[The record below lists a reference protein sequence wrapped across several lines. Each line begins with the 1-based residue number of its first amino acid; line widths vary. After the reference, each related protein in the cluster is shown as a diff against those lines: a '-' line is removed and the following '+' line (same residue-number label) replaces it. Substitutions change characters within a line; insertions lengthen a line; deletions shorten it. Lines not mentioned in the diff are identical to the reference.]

1 MSLLTGER
9 RAATVVAQTRLQV
22 LALNKDS
29 MGRLF
34 KSNPPLVE
42 RMTAVLVQR
51 KSGLVE
57 HQERTAR
64 QREGER
70 QSPAQSLGDRIR
82 KFFGL
87 S

>member
-1 MSLLTGER
+1 M
-9 RAATVVAQTRLQV
+9 
-22 LALNKDS
+22 LNKDS

-34 KSNPPLVE
+34 KNNPSLVE
-42 RMTAVLVQR
+42 RMTAVLVER
-51 KSGLVE
+51 KSALVE

-70 QSPAQSLGDRIR
+70 ESPAKSLGDRIR

>member
-1 MSLLTGER
+1 MTSTARLPSLSAFFPAYNEER
-9 RAATVVAQTRLQV
+9 NVPV
-22 LALNKDS
+22 
-29 MGRLF
+29 M
-34 KSNPPLVE
+34 VE